1 VHCTNVLVVLEGKSM
16 AETAIVRLKA
26 GHVQPVWAGHPW
38 VYAQAIERVEGTAAR
53 GDLVTVVDPRGNV
66 MGRGFFSPGSA
77 IPVRILV
84 RDTETRIDA
93 AFFRARVE
101 RAAEHR
107 RALGL
112 GSGTSNATVTTP
124 SATGSDTTGF
134 RLVHAEGDELPGLI
148 VDRFGDTLVVQ
159 LLTAGMKAREAEIF
173 DALLAVGARTILD
186 RTPLQTAKTE
196 GFTPGSGVVRGEPI
210 TELAMKER
218 GLSYRLPLELGQ
230 KTGFYF
236 DQRGLRARV
245 EELARDR
252 RVLDAYSYVGAFAM
266 AAARG
271 GAKEV
276 VAVDDSAIA
285 IEVGKEQARANG
297 LGARISYRKDDA
309 RRALQELADVGFDLC
324 VVDPPRLAPS
334 RGSREGALVAYSKL
348 AELGCRATRVGGT
361 LVFCS
366 CSAAVDLNALTR
378 ALAIGALHA
387 GRQAFVV
394 ERHFQGA
401 DHPVSAAFGE
411 GLYLKALVARVEK
424 R

>member
-1 VHCTNVLVVLEGKSM
+1 M

-38 VYAQAIERVEGTAAR
+38 VYAQAIERIDGNAAR

-66 MGRGFFSPGSA
+66 MGRGFYSPGSA

-93 AFFRARVE
+93 AFFRARIE

-107 RALGL
+107 RGLGL
-112 GSGTSNATVTTP
+112 GASRSNGTV
-124 SATGSDTTGF
+124 ATGRDTTGF

-159 LLTAGMKAREAEIF
+159 LLTAGMKAREAEIL
-173 DALLAVGARTILD
+173 DALLSVGATSILD
-186 RTPLQTAKTE
+186 RTPPQTAKTE
-196 GFTPGSGVVRGEPI
+196 GFTPGSGVVRGAPI

-236 DQRGLRARV
+236 DQRDLRARV
-245 EELARDR
+245 EELAKDR

-297 LGARISYRKDDA
+297 LGEKIAHRKDDA
-309 RRALQELADVGFDLC
+309 RRALQELAGEGFDLC

-348 AELGCRATRVGGT
+348 AELGCRATKVGGT